1 MKYISKILLIFYL
14 LFISLNLYSQNKKE
28 DKIYIK
34 EIKILFRDATNKKF
48 KLPFILGSKDSLTL
62 PSYFTNYVKYYDIK
76 RKFDKINLPY
86 FDQSN
91 NFKLNLNKED
101 CEILNS
107 SMLNDTC
114 QLYIQKSWFDGYNV
128 KILSDSITK
137 SEKYFGNLM
146 KPIFFRNYTRCF
158 ITILHSS
165 GMGSYFLKKSNNHW
179 LFDKSYIMV
188 DYD

>member
-1 MKYISKILLIFYL
+1 MINSNIVL
-14 LFISLNLYSQNKKE
+14 SQYR
-28 DKIYIK
+28 DKDLREVN

-48 KLPFILGSKDSLTL
+48 KLPFILGPNDSLTL
-62 PSYFTNYVKYYDIK
+62 PLYFTNYIKYYDIK

-91 NFKLNLNKED
+91 NFNLNLNKND
-101 CEILNS
+101 CEILNN

-114 QLYIQKSWFDGYNV
+114 KLFIQKSWFEGYNI

-165 GMGSYFLKKSNNHW
+165 GMESFFLKKINNHW
-179 LFDKSYIMV
+179 SFDKSYIMV

>member
-1 MKYISKILLIFYL
+1 MKNTVII
-14 LFISLNLYSQNKKE
+14 LFIIFLFSLQAFSQKGGKDTREVN
-28 DKIYIK
+28 

-48 KLPFILGSKDSLTL
+48 KLPFILGPNDSLTL
-62 PSYFTNYVKYYDIK
+62 PLYFTDYIKYYDIK

-91 NFKLNLNKED
+91 NFNLNLNKND
-101 CEILNS
+101 YEILNN

-114 QLYIQKSWFDGYNV
+114 KLFIQKSWFEGYNI

-158 ITILHSS
+158 ITILQSS
-165 GMGSYFLKKSNNHW
+165 GMESF
-179 LFDKSYIMV
+179 F
-188 DYD
+188 